1 MEMRDYLLQ
10 WAYSGSKEQREQILE
25 DMRIATQSSSL
36 TTTDPD
42 KVLKVEVA
50 QHYVKSVTNVSTMVA
65 PPAASQSDG
74 NKAPS
79 AIEWLKS
86 AKKPTQ
92 VSVKLNGGKVE
103 VEREVNP
110 HWLLADVLENM
121 YENQDMYTNCA
132 QCGKVISLANGG
144 RYPRKFCSDSCRKR
158 DYRQNKKKILSGTK
172 LTES

>member
-1 MEMRDYLLQ
+1 MEDYLLK
-10 WAYSGSKEQREQILE
+10 WAYSSSKEQREQILE

-50 QHYVKSVTNVSTMVA
+50 QHYVKSVTNVSTMTV
-65 PPAASQSDG
+65 PPAVSQSRG
-74 NKAPS
+74 NEALS

-92 VSVKLNGGKVE
+92 VSIKLDSGKVE

-110 HWLLADVLENM
+110 HWLLADALENM
-121 YENQDMYTNCA
+121 YANQDMYTNCA

-144 RYPRKFCSDSCRKR
+144 RYPRKFCSDPCRKR
-158 DYRQNKKKILSGTK
+158 DYRQNKKKKILMETK
-172 LTES
+172 LTGS